1 MKIQTTRVIVLCVL
15 GMGLMTVPLGCRDH
29 ATSHGVAKAVKYICP
44 MHPTVVSDRPG
55 ECPICGMD
63 LVQAEQAS
71 TASESGPPAGQVP
84 GLVAIAITPE
94 ARQRMGLALETIGVR
109 PLVRTLRTS
118 ARIVTDE
125 TRQARVTTKVEGWVE
140 SLAVGFIGQVVRK
153 GDPLLTIYSP
163 DLLSAQEEFLIAVKA
178 KAMATNGGGDALLA
192 AARRRLQLWDI
203 TEEQIALL
211 EKRGEPVKAMT
222 LTAPTSGR
230 VTEKNV
236 LAGQKIMPGESLLV
250 VSDFSTVWGEAD
262 VYESDLPFVHEG
274 MPLEISLPFWQGKIF
289 NGTISFVAPTL
300 DPVSRTVKARLV
312 IPNPELLLKPEMYAE
327 ARLSYSLGERLAIP
341 EAAVMRTGEHSYT
354 FREGADGALH
364 PVEVG
369 LGARVEG
376 FYEVLSGLKVGDRVV
391 TAANFL
397 VDSESS
403 MRAALESV
411 SRK

>member
-1 MKIQTTRVIVLCVL
+1 
-15 GMGLMTVPLGCRDH
+15 
-29 ATSHGVAKAVKYICP
+29 
-44 MHPTVVSDRPG
+44 
-55 ECPICGMD
+55 MD
-63 LVQAEQAS
+63 LVLAEQTS
-71 TASESGPPAGQVP
+71 TASDSGTPTGQVP
-84 GLVAIAITPE
+84 GLVAVTITPE
-94 ARQRMGLALETIGVR
+94 ARQRMGLALEAIGMR

-118 ARIVTDE
+118 ARIVPDE

-140 SLAVGFIGQVVRK
+140 SLDVGFIGQVVKK

-178 KAMATNGGGDALLA
+178 KTMAAAGGGDALLA

-203 TEEQIALL
+203 TDEQIALL

-222 LTAPTSGR
+222 LYAPTSGR
-230 VTEKNV
+230 VTGKNV

-262 VYESDLPFVHEG
+262 IYESDLPFVHEG

-289 NGTISFVAPTL
+289 SGTVSFVAPTL

-354 FREGADGALH
+354 FREGDDGALH